1 VKRFVGASVLL
12 AGIVMMLTT
21 IAGAESDM
29 SRINRE
35 RTLVGRELLE
45 MQSDNWPSL
54 LRYYADDI
62 EYHDP
67 MVSVNGIGMMSEFL
81 ARLFTSS
88 PDLVTT
94 IEDEICINDIYAAT
108 WTMVGSFNTVPYN
121 AKGITI
127 IKFREKSTDV
137 YYQRDYYTEGDI
149 MATIPGLDEAIG
161 GFRTYYRCAVDPSFD
176 CPLLNAMSDD
186 ALSGDTA
193 APEGS
198 LLPDTPML
206 GMGSPRSD
214 MSRINRE
221 RKSIGRELV
230 EIQAANWPS
239 LLQFYADDIE
249 YYDPIVSIQGIDMMA
264 QFFAR
269 LFASG
274 PDLITTVEDEIC
286 IDGIYAAT
294 WTMAGSFNSLPYSA
308 KGMSIVKFRPGETQA
323 YYARDYYT
331 EGDIMINIPLLD
343 EPTLAFRTYYR
354 CAVDPTFECPFGLAT
369 GDALNQ
375 GRLNGSKESSSPAG
389 FELRQNLPNP
399 FNATTTISFNVPGE
413 GGEVSLR
420 VYDASGRVVK
430 TLIDGYQP
438 SGSRN
443 VSWDGNNDQGK
454 ALASGIYFYR
464 LTGPEFSESKK
475 MFLYR

>member
-1 VKRFVGASVLL
+1 MKRFASASLLL
-12 AGIVMMLTT
+12 AAVIMLLTT
-21 IAGAESDM
+21 VAGAESDM

-35 RTLVGRELLE
+35 RMVIGRALLE
-45 MQSDNWPSL
+45 MQSDNWPAL
-54 LRYYADDI
+54 LSYYTDDI

-67 MVSVNGIGMMSEFL
+67 MVDVNGIGMMSEFL
-81 ARLFTSS
+81 ARLFASS

-94 IEDEICINDIYAAT
+94 IEDEICINDMYAAT
-108 WTMVGSFNTVPYN
+108 WTMDGSFNTVPYN

-127 IKFREKSTDV
+127 IKFRPKSTDV

-149 MATIPGLDEAIG
+149 MATIPGLDQAIL

-176 CPLLNAMSDD
+176 CPLLSAMTD
-186 ALSGDTA
+186 AISPDETTVSEDSA
-193 APEGS
+193 
-198 LLPDTPML
+198 LPDMPML
-206 GMGSPRSD
+206 GRGNPRSD

-221 RKSIGRELV
+221 RKSIARELV
-230 EIQAANWPS
+230 EIQATNWPS
-239 LLQFYADDIE
+239 LLQYYADDIE
-249 YYDPIVSIQGIDMMA
+249 YYDPIVSIKGIGMMA

-294 WTMAGSFNSLPYSA
+294 WTMAGSFNGLPYSA
-308 KGMSIVKFRPGETQA
+308 KGMSVVKFRPGEMQA

-354 CAVDPTFECPFGLAT
+354 CAVDPTFECPFGLSQ
-369 GDALNQ
+369 GDALNRSPLT
-375 GRLNGSKESSSPAG
+375 GAKEYPAPAG
-389 FELRQNLPNP
+389 FELRQNVPNP
-399 FNATTTISFNVPGE
+399 FNTSTTISFNVPGG
-413 GGEVSLR
+413 GGEVSLQ
-420 VYDASGRVVK
+420 VYDASGRLVK
-430 TLIDGYQP
+430 TLVDGYQP
-438 SGSRN
+438 SGARA
-443 VSWDGNNDQGK
+443 VSWDGRNGQGQP
-454 ALASGIYFYR
+454 LASGIYFYR
-464 LTGPEFSESKK
+464 LTGPEVSESKK